1 MTAISKL
8 KTIVLSIAIIA
19 SGYAATITLDGYLK
33 AVKPEL
39 PTDYIDADP
48 AFDVAEMRGFAL
60 GLDGLIAD
68 WYWMRSLQYLGAKIA
83 TKEGFINIDDLREF
97 NLRLLYP
104 YLNSATDL
112 DPQFMAAY
120 SFGAIVL
127 PAINP
132 EQAIAIA
139 KKGIANNPGDW
150 QLYQHLGYIY
160 WKLKRYTEAAET
172 YERGSLV
179 AGAPPFMKMM
189 SAAMKTEGGS
199 RNNARAIYRQ
209 MLESTDEN
217 IQNTAALRLKQI
229 AALDEIEAINTAL
242 VKLKEANGRC
252 ADDLNEIHPQLAKVT
267 LPDSPGFRI
276 NKAGQLVDPTDAA
289 YLFDADTCTVRL
301 DPKKTGIPFR

>member
-1 MTAISKL
+1 MIATSKL
-8 KTIVLSIAIIA
+8 KKILLPLVITAC
-19 SGYAATITLDGYLK
+19 GFAATTTLDGYLK
-33 AVKPEL
+33 TVKPEL
-39 PTDYIDADP
+39 PLDYIDADP
-48 AFDVAEMRGFAL
+48 TFDVAKMRGFTL

-68 WYWMRSLQYLGAKIA
+68 WYWMRSLQYLGGKIA
-83 TKEGFINIDDLREF
+83 TKEGFINIEDLREF
-97 NLRLLYP
+97 NLKLLHP

-127 PAINP
+127 PAVNP

-139 KKGIANNPGDW
+139 KKGIANNPGEW

-160 WKLKRYTEAAET
+160 WKLKRYTEAAQT
-172 YERGSLV
+172 YEQGSLV

-229 AALDEIEAINTAL
+229 AALDEIEAINNTL
-242 VKLKEANGRC
+242 VKRKEANGRC
-252 ADDLNEIHPQLAKVT
+252 VNSLSEIHASLAKIT
-267 LPDSPGFRI
+267 LPDGNDFRI
-276 NKAGQLVDPTDAA
+276 NTANQLVDPTDAP
-289 YLFDADTCTVRL
+289 YLFDAATCTVKL
-301 DPKKTGIPFR
+301 DPGKTGIPFR

>member
-1 MTAISKL
+1 MIAPAKL
-8 KTIVLSIAIIA
+8 KNLLLPLVAIVFGFGTTTA
-19 SGYAATITLDGYLK
+19 LDGYLK
-33 AVKPEL
+33 NVKPEL

-48 AFDVAEMRGFAL
+48 TVDVAKMRGFTL
-60 GLDGLIAD
+60 GMDGLIAD
-68 WYWMRSLQYLGAKIA
+68 WYWMRSLQYLGGKIS

-127 PAINP
+127 PAINE

-139 KKGIANNPGDW
+139 KKGIANNPADW

-160 WKLKRYTEAAET
+160 WKLKRYDKAAET
-172 YERGSLV
+172 YGQGALV
-179 AGAPPFMKMM
+179 AGAPPFMRMM

-217 IQNTAALRLKQI
+217 IQNTAAVRLKQI
-229 AALDEIEAINTAL
+229 AALDEIEAINNTL
-242 VKLKEANGRC
+242 VKFKETNGRC
-252 ADDLNEIHPQLAKVT
+252 ADDLREILPLLVKVT
-267 LPDSPGFRI
+267 MPDGHDFRI
-276 NKAGQLVDPTDAA
+276 NNANQLVDPTDAP
-289 YLFDADTCTVRL
+289 YLFDADSCSVKL
-301 DPKKTGIPFR
+301 DPKKTGIPYQ